1 MLGLRRSGAELAA
14 VFHRALGERRG
25 YGFGTGMMLQQEG
38 KEETSGL
45 VAWML
50 EQGAHDAEMH
60 MRHASDAGSGGW
72 HGGEQGRDGGRRWQL
87 DDDGAARRALVS
99 EDNELGKEL
108 IYLDNGKG

>member
-1 MLGLRRSGAELAA
+1 MCHGCADRRRVLGLRRSGVELAA

-50 EQGAHDAEMH
+50 EQGAHEAEMH
-60 MRHASDAGSGGW
+60 RRHASDAGSGGR

-87 DDDGAARRALVS
+87 D
-99 EDNELGKEL
+99 NEFGKEL